1 MSDDLELD
9 TEDDFKEQQI
19 PVLSDKRQAEA
30 DHEAR
35 RRLEKKLE
43 EARLKKQTQD
53 YDFDFD
59 FDFD

>member
-9 TEDDFKEQQI
+9 TDDDFKEQQR
-19 PVLSDKRQAEA
+19 PLLSDKRQAEV
-30 DHEAR
+30 DREAR

-59 FDFD
+59 

>member
-1 MSDDLELD
+1 MSDDLEL
-9 TEDDFKEQQI
+9 EAGDDFREEQA
-19 PVLSDKRQAEA
+19 PALSDKRQAEV
-30 DHEAR
+30 DREAR

-59 FDFD
+59 

>member
-1 MSDDLELD
+1 MSDDVELD
-9 TEDDFKEQQI
+9 TGDDFKEERA
-19 PVLSDKRQAEA
+19 PVLSDKHQAEA

-43 EARLKKQTQD
+43 EARIKKQTQD

-59 FDFD
+59 